1 MLSLILAPIQ
11 EQHAASGPL
20 TVEFGLMFWTV
31 VVFLLL
37 LLILK
42 KFAYPALLGAV
53 EARERALEA
62 RLQALQIHAE
72 DLEETFVRSSGPGG
86 QHVNKTSTCVRL
98 LHRPTGLS
106 VKVQRSR
113 SQGLNRF
120 LARRLLADRVEQQL
134 GGATSTHAQQRD
146 KIRRQK
152 QRRARRTK
160 LKRRMR
166 GSEAPE
172 VGS

>member
-1 MLSLILAPIQ
+1 MSK
-11 EQHAASGPL
+11 
-20 TVEFGLMFWTV
+20 FG
-31 VVFLLL
+31 
-37 LLILK
+37 ISPEK
-42 KFAYPALLGAV
+42 
-53 EARERALEA
+53 ERALEA
-62 RLQALQIHAE
+62 RLQALQIAEE
-72 DLEETFVRSSGPGG
+72 DLEETFIRSSGPGG

-120 LARRLLADRVEQQL
+120 LARRLLADRLEQQL
-134 GGATSTHAQQRD
+134 HDTASAQARQHK

-160 LKRRMR
+160 QKLQEQT
-166 GSEAPE
+166 GEEPGG
-172 VGS
+172 V

>member
-1 MLSLILAPIQ
+1 MSKFGVSQ
-11 EQHAASGPL
+11 E
-20 TVEFGLMFWTV
+20 
-31 VVFLLL
+31 
-37 LLILK
+37 K
-42 KFAYPALLGAV
+42 
-53 EARERALEA
+53 ERALEA
-62 RLQALQIHAE
+62 RLQALEIYE
-72 DLEETFVRSSGPGG
+72 KDLDETFVRSSGPGG

-120 LARRLLADRVEQQL
+120 LARRLLADRLEQRRRGEQWPQ
-134 GGATSTHAQQRD
+134 GQPRD

-160 LKRRMR
+160 QKLRQKVP
-166 GSEAPE
+166 GQEGQA
-172 VGS
+172 VC

>member
-1 MLSLILAPIQ
+1 MSK
-11 EQHAASGPL
+11 
-20 TVEFGLMFWTV
+20 FGV
-31 VVFLLL
+31 SPE
-37 LLILK
+37 K
-42 KFAYPALLGAV
+42 
-53 EARERALEA
+53 ERALEA
-62 RLQALQIHAE
+62 RLRALQIREE

-120 LARRLLADRVEQQL
+120 LARRLLADRVEQQVR
-134 GGATSTHAQQRD
+134 GAESLQARQRD

-152 QRRARRTK
+152 QRRGRRTK
-160 LKRRMR
+160 Q
-166 GSEAPE
+166 
-172 VGS
+172 